1 MCSASFSAI
10 SSVVVSSM
18 KVRLSH
24 IIVRR
29 NGTTMSTTWSFAWK
43 RLRSLWTIAHLRNK
57 ILFTLGLLLI
67 YRVLAHI
74 LVPLTHQEQV
84 NLVNLFGSNKIDQID
99 LFLMGQR
106 HKNMG
111 EDAVDQQQPQGEE
124 NLVA

>member
-1 MCSASFSAI
+1 MCSASFPAI
-10 SSVVVSSM
+10 SSVVVSSI
-18 KVRLSH
+18 KVRFSH

-43 RLRSLWTIAHLRNK
+43 RLRGLWTIADLRNK

-84 NLVNLFGSNKIDQID
+84 NLINLFGSNKSQN
-99 LFLMGQR
+99 LGQLLGLLCR
-106 HKNMG
+106 RR
-111 EDAVDQQQPQGEE
+111 ER
-124 NLVA
+124 